1 MSTDGATTEETEDTV
16 TETVEELG
24 TLPKRVIK
32 TTEKGLAYQKSI
44 KFKEREVAIRMLDKA
59 SEQLRNLIDGNPN
72 VSDVRKVYTTWST
85 LYENCLDT
93 HDIYINLLNKDELTN
108 DMFYEK
114 DVDYKL
120 LKRNSEK
127 FILTHERAPSIAAS
141 RRSVLSKTSSIA
153 SQISLAKLKENQ
165 RKAELLAMAKS
176 LEGKER
182 LEQEKLTLKFKE
194 EQFQIKTEMDLTA
207 ARLEVIENIEKG
219 IESKRNETHD
229 VNEINEAMVN
239 LNLTGSPYANAVATS
254 NVKMVATN
262 VNETDNVLNVAAT
275 NVSAHNVSMPPI
287 TNINAETTNV
297 NVTAPNVNMAATNVS
312 TAASVNAA
320 APTSVSASNTSEFV
334 KVLADSVNMNRLPIP
349 EPIVFTGDPLQ
360 FFEWKTSFKLLIE
373 SKNITK
379 NDKIFYLKKYVGGE
393 AKQAISGCFY

>member
-1 MSTDGATTEETEDTV
+1 MSTDGATAEETEDTV
-16 TETVEELG
+16 KETVEELG

-32 TTEKGLAYQKSI
+32 TTERGLSYQKSI
-44 KFKEREVAIRMLDKA
+44 KYKEREVAIKMLHKK
-59 SEQLRNLIDGNPN
+59 SEELRNLIDGDPV
-72 VSDVRKVYTTWST
+72 VSDVRKIYTTWLT
-85 LYENCLDT
+85 IYENCLDT
-93 HDIYINLLNKDELTN
+93 HDMYINLLNKDELAN

-127 FILTHERAPSIAAS
+127 FILTHERAPSIATS
-141 RRSVLSKTSSIA
+141 RRSVLSKTSIA

-219 IESKRNETHD
+219 IESERNETHD

-239 LNLTGSPYANAVATS
+239 LNLTGSPYTNAVATS
-254 NVKMVATN
+254 NVNMVATN
-262 VNETDNVLNVAAT
+262 VNETENVLNVAAT
-275 NVSAHNVSMPPI
+275 NVSAGVTNVSMPPI
-287 TNINAETTNV
+287 TNVNAETTNV
-297 NVTAPNVNMAATNVS
+297 NVTASNVS

-320 APTSVSASNTSEFV
+320 APTSASNTSEFV

-349 EPIVFTGDPLQ
+349 EPIVFSGDPLQ
-360 FFEWKTSFKLLIE
+360 FFEWKTSFKLDVFE
-373 SKNITK
+373 KNACLPSPRVPQCAL
-379 NDKIFYLKKYVGGE
+379 LKEGKERDMTVL
-393 AKQAISGCFY
+393 KRKRLLR